1 MSARDISAVKWEDRI
16 SRYPIVT
23 FNCKTVIDRLFLSYN
38 EVTLNHTT
46 LLSNYSAK
54 LLKKIPSEKECWNL
68 VDLNVIVKEYYQKHT
83 YFYLYR
89 SEGLRGSRLGSTLW
103 TCLMKGNMKGAS
115 SVVLY
120 HFVLFLAIL
129 HMLPLII
136 RAR

>member
-1 MSARDISAVKWEDRI
+1 M
-16 SRYPIVT
+16 T

-89 SEGLRGSRLGSTLW
+89 SEGLIIEQASRCKVRFDSL
-103 TCLMKGNMKGAS
+103 NM
-115 SVVLY
+115 LNERQY
-120 HFVLFLAIL
+120 ERCIICCFIPFCFVSRYTTHA
-129 HMLPLII
+129 
-136 RAR
+136 ATNYTS